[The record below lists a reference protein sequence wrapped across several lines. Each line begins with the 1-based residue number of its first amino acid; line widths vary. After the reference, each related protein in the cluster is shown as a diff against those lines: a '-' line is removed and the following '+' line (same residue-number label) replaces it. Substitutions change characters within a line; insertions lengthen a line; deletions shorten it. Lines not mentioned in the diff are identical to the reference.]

1 LWWYRCL
8 ARAGVVDKGATAGR
22 RAHWARHTAIQR
34 IVDKTGNIRLA
45 QDVAGH
51 SSIAV
56 TEGYTRA
63 SASTQAEEMRKV
75 LA

>member
-1 LWWYRCL
+1 M
-8 ARAGVVDKGATAGR
+8 
-22 RAHWARHTAIQR
+22 IQR

-51 SSIAV
+51 SSIAT

-63 SASTQAEEMRKV
+63 SSQQQAETMRKV